1 MQTGEPEFCSPDAV
15 KASKKTVDIAMMQYR
30 HGLGDYQ
37 RVLETQRDLSERQEN
52 LVSTAGSVGQNL
64 VAIYRA
70 LGGGWELR
78 KNQDFVPQN
87 IKEEMAQ
94 RTNWGGMLSPEK
106 TESPPS
112 EEVNSLINKPDW

>member
-1 MQTGEPEFCSPDAV
+1 
-15 KASKKTVDIAMMQYR
+15 MMQYR
-30 HGLGDYQ
+30 HGLADYQ
-37 RVLETQRDLSERQEN
+37 RVLETQRDLSERQDN

-78 KNQDFVPQN
+78 KDKDFVPQD

-94 RTNWGGMLSPEK
+94 RTDWGDMLFPEK
-106 TESPPS
+106 TEVPPS
-112 EEVNSLINKPDW
+112 EEVNSLLNKPDW